1 MANYVSVTWT
11 SGDIITEAKLDNMVS
26 NDQAEDAHPS
36 LRLTEISA
44 PSTPASNTAAL
55 YLADKSGVSTLY
67 LKSDAGVVAELGSVT
82 FNTQTDNYTLV
93 LADHRKIIIMNKGTA
108 NNLTVDTNANVPYP
122 LGTVIG
128 VIQIGAGQTTIVAAG
143 GVTINSVSTL
153 KMKQQY
159 AVVILIKRASDT
171 WALSGDLASS

>member
-44 PSTPASNTAAL
+44 PSTPAANTAAV

-82 FNTQTDNYTLV
+82 FNTQTDSYTLV
-93 LADHRKIIIMNKGTA
+93 LADYRTIIIMNKATA
-108 NNLTVDTNANVPYP
+108 NNLTVPLNSSVAYP
-122 LGTVIG
+122 IGAVIG
-128 VIQIGAGQTTIVAAG
+128 IIQIGAGQTTVVATG
-143 GVTINSVSTL
+143 GVTINSVTTL
-153 KMKQQY
+153 KLKTQY
-159 AVVILIKRASDT
+159 AVAVLIKRAADT
-171 WALSGDLASS
+171 WALSGDLADA

>member
-44 PSTPASNTAAL
+44 PSTPAANTAAV

-82 FNTQTDNYTLV
+82 FNTQTDSYTLV
-93 LADHRKIIIMNKGTA
+93 LADYRTIIIMNKATA
-108 NNLTVDTNANVPYP
+108 N
-122 LGTVIG
+122 
-128 VIQIGAGQTTIVAAG
+128 
-143 GVTINSVSTL
+143 
-153 KMKQQY
+153 
-159 AVVILIKRASDT
+159 
-171 WALSGDLASS
+171 